1 MVRRRQP
8 PLEMRAEILS
18 LLTRIRSIVYLA
30 WVREQGDIPLN
41 VLSNLRRGERII
53 AEADSEIHPQFP
65 PATYYL
71 ISPPEQEFYLP
82 MRWIIRIRTTQGG
95 DAVLE
100 GNSGEPERND
110 EDPERNSEDSE
121 RDGESEWNA

>member
-8 PLEMRAEILS
+8 PLEIRAEILS
-18 LLTRIRSIVYLA
+18 LLARIHSIVYFA
-30 WVREQGDIPLN
+30 WMREQGDIPLN
-41 VLSNLRRGERII
+41 VRSHLRHGERVI

-100 GNSGEPERND
+100 GNSG
-110 EDPERNSEDSE
+110 DPERNGEDSE
-121 RDGESEWNA
+121 RDGEE